1 VLSEGACFL
10 PSPPLGGEGKGEGGK
25 SMEKGNVRQACFLD
39 VETTGLSA
47 RTEEVVELAVCMFD
61 FKRDSGEII
70 QVVDTYVG
78 LREPG
83 VPISAAAARVHG
95 LRLEDLCGKRLDHG
109 RVEKIIQTADF
120 IVAHNARFDRSF
132 VSKLIPLSEKK
143 QWLCSMS
150 GVDWYG
156 KGFSS
161 RGLQNLLMSHGICTK
176 RAHRAEDDVRAALT
190 LLGKRGH
197 DGRTYFAELLRCIT
211 AEAAN
216 IAR

>member
-1 VLSEGACFL
+1 
-10 PSPPLGGEGKGEGGK
+10 
-25 SMEKGNVRQACFLD
+25 MEKWNVVQACFLD

-47 RTEEVVELAVCMFD
+47 KTEEVVELAVCLFD
-61 FKRDSGEII
+61 FRRDSGEII
-70 QVVDTYVG
+70 QVVDIYTG

-95 LRLEDLCGKRLDHG
+95 LRMEDLCGKRLDHG
-109 RVEKIIQTADF
+109 RVENLIQSADF

-132 VSKLIPLSEKK
+132 VAKLIPLSQRK

-161 RGLQNLLMSHGICTK
+161 RGLQNLLLSHGICIE
-176 RAHRAEDDVRAALT
+176 RSHRAEDDVRAALT
-190 LLGKRGH
+190 LLGERGH
-197 DGRTYFAELLRCIT
+197 DGRTYFAELLRCLT
-211 AEAAN
+211 ADAEAAN

>member
-1 VLSEGACFL
+1 
-10 PSPPLGGEGKGEGGK
+10 
-25 SMEKGNVRQACFLD
+25 MEKWNVGQACFLD

-47 RTEEVVELAVCMFD
+47 KTEEVVELAVCLFD
-61 FKRDSGEII
+61 FRRDSGEII
-70 QVVDTYVG
+70 QVVDIYTG

-95 LRLEDLCGKRLDHG
+95 LRMEDLCGKRLDHG
-109 RVEKIIQTADF
+109 RVENLIQSADF

-132 VSKLIPLSEKK
+132 VAKLIPLSQRK

-156 KGFSS
+156 KDFSS
-161 RGLQNLLMSHGICTK
+161 RGLQNLLLSHGICIE
-176 RAHRAEDDVRAALT
+176 RSHRAEDDVRAALT

-197 DGRTYFAELLRCIT
+197 DGRTYFAELLRCLT
-211 AEAAN
+211 ADAEAAN

>member
-1 VLSEGACFL
+1 
-10 PSPPLGGEGKGEGGK
+10 
-25 SMEKGNVRQACFLD
+25 MEKGHVRQACFLD

-47 RTEEVVELAVCMFD
+47 RTEEVVELAVCLFD
-61 FKRDSGEII
+61 FRRDSGEII

-83 VPISAAAARVHG
+83 VAISAGAAHVHG
-95 LRLEDLCGKRLDHG
+95 LRMKDLCGKRLDNG
-109 RVEKIIQTADF
+109 RVEKMIQQADF

-132 VSKLIPLSEKK
+132 VSKLFPSSGKK

-161 RGLQNLLMSHGICTK
+161 RGLQNLLQSHGICIK
-176 RAHRAEDDVRAALT
+176 RAHRAEDDVQAALA
-190 LLGKRGH
+190 LLSQRGH
-197 DGRTYFAELLRCIT
+197 DGRTYFAELLRCLPS
-211 AEAAN
+211 ESAAIN
-216 IAR
+216 IASSWGKE